1 MDKMNELEDMR
12 QQLAAMKETLD
23 KSQIVSRD
31 LLNKI
36 MRSKVSSMNRILLV
50 EIIIMPFILIFF
62 WGACCVMDL
71 TPWLVW
77 TLAVGVIADTL
88 VDFTTIRISPK
99 QLSSPSIELKRFLI
113 RQKKI
118 RRLQT
123 WISLP
128 LAIIWAI
135 WLNFELFLR
144 NSLTG
149 FHSQL
154 ANIVFIA
161 IMAVSL
167 IIGIVAVLVIM
178 RKIDHISDDMVSDID
193 QYGE

>member
-1 MDKMNELEDMR
+1 MNELEDMR

-99 QLSSPSIELKRFLI
+99 QLSSPLIELKRFLI

>member
-99 QLSSPSIELKRFLI
+99 QLSSPLIELKRFLI